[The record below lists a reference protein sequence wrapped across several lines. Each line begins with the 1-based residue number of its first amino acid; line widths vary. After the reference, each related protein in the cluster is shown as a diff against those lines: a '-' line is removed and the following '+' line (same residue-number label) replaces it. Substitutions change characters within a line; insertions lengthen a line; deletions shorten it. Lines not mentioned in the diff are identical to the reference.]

1 MEIFLFGIFTILFL
15 FTIIIVLKII
25 ALKNVVY
32 KKPEILSNKK
42 ILTVYYSNGGNTKS
56 VGNNLQ
62 SIVGGDL
69 KEIELTEKYPK
80 NIFKMSNIIR
90 KQMKED
96 FIPQIKN
103 IDIAQY
109 DIIFVGSPIWNFSI
123 SLPIKAFLK
132 NNNFEN
138 KILIP
143 YFTCDGGV
151 NKDKVINKFKKL
163 TNAKET
169 EGPLFLLEDGII
181 LKKQQII
188 RWLNNIKLL

>member
-132 NNNFEN
+132 NNSFDNKIIIPFITYSGGSNKAKIVNEIKYLSNTNDIKKTLFTFEN
-138 KILIP
+138 GFFLI
-143 YFTCDGGV
+143 
-151 NKDKVINKFKKL
+151 
-163 TNAKET
+163 KE
-169 EGPLFLLEDGII
+169 
-181 LKKQQII
+181 QII
-188 RWLNNIKLL
+188 KWLNNL